1 MPNNEN
7 ESFVVSFKPR
17 ITKSGKKIATMV
29 VSDNRKELTAITVFS
44 KRFADAY
51 MKCEPGSSVKIV
63 TDELKDGTISLK
75 EVG

>member
-1 MPNNEN
+1 
-7 ESFVVSFKPR
+7 
-17 ITKSGKKIATMV
+17 MV